1 MSSPS
6 AEEES
11 SVPLSGFSDHDAF
24 ADFYHRTAAALH
36 GYVTKVTRDRAAA
49 DDILQMAY
57 LRLLRAPRMDDA
69 HRRAYLYRT
78 ASSIMVDRWRK
89 LGSERRHLASQPSIE
104 SYNVHHERT
113 MDLHHL
119 LNEQLNGRERA
130 LLWLAYAEGF
140 SHEEIA
146 KILGLAEKSVKV
158 MLFRV
163 REKAKRL
170 LSSPMGGEIEH
181 E

>member
-69 HRRAYLYRT
+69 HRRESPYRT

-89 LGSERRHLASQPSIE
+89 LGSDQRHLDTHPSME
-104 SYNVHHERT
+104 SYNVHHT
-113 MDLHHL
+113 PPMDLHSP
-119 LNEQLNGRERA
+119 RA
-130 LLWLAYAEGF
+130 T
-140 SHEEIA
+140 H
-146 KILGLAEKSVKV
+146 
-158 MLFRV
+158 RT
-163 REKAKRL
+163 
-170 LSSPMGGEIEH
+170 
-181 E
+181 